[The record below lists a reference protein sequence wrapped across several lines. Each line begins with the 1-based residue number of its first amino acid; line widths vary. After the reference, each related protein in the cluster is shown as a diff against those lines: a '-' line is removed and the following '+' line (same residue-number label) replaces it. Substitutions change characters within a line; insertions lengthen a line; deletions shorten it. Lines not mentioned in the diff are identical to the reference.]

1 MQARFFDVRPQMSS
15 DDQQTK
21 YPLRSTYSL
30 SAVAQSIWACSV
42 LSTDCKL
49 LAVSRSTT
57 FLKRQ
62 KRGCGSGLW
71 SPRLHFSSVQSD
83 GAGVYPSM
91 QWGSLDR
98 LPVHHRVKRQ
108 TDAAL
113 HTDGRVSDHREN
125 SWETS
130 RKWSWNTSCC
140 DSPRYV
146 SDTTHHVLMRS
157 VHSAGLN
164 SWSLYQEKI
173 IKR

>member
-1 MQARFFDVRPQMSS
+1 MEARFFDIRPQMSS
-15 DDQQTK
+15 DDQHQTK

-30 SAVAQSIWACSV
+30 SAVAQSVWACSV
-42 LSTDCKL
+42 QTTVDFLS
-49 LAVSRSTT
+49 VSHSTT

-62 KRGCGSGLW
+62 MRGCGSGFW

-83 GAGVYPSM
+83 GTGVYPSV
-91 QWGSLDR
+91 QWGSPDR

-113 HTDGRVSDHREN
+113 HTDGRVSDHRE
-125 SWETS
+125 
-130 RKWSWNTSCC
+130 KWSWNTSCC
-140 DSPRYV
+140 DSPCYV
-146 SDTTHHVLMRS
+146 WDTTHHVLMPS

>member
-1 MQARFFDVRPQMSS
+1 M
-15 DDQQTK
+15 
-21 YPLRSTYSL
+21 TYVLKCLLMTNNRQNIHSGRLTHCQLQLSL
-30 SAVAQSIWACSV
+30 SEHAQYSV
-42 LSTDCKL
+42 QTVHFLS
-49 LAVSRSTT
+49 VSRSTT

-62 KRGCGSGLW
+62 MRGCGSGLW